1 MSTPS
6 SSVSRKKFQH
16 VVAAVDSLK
25 RQMSELQGLREEVA
39 RAEALHISERRSGDY
54 KETKQV
60 S

>member
-1 MSTPS
+1 
-6 SSVSRKKFQH
+6 
-16 VVAAVDSLK
+16 
-25 RQMSELQGLREEVA
+25 MSELQGLREEVA